1 MGKKETLKSV
11 YDLLKWTETF
21 QNKNLKEIRSIL
33 DWYDNKVIWLSRK
46 KDVEKIIKAVCLTW
60 PFVMQFALWNSR
72 LWNECLYW
80 VLPLVTWIDGFS
92 DWISMECMF
101 KILQFHNLWD
111 NECKMDEY
119 CFRFALWRWN
129 SPFVE
134 ASAEHKWSER
144 FIAMFNATKHN
155 IRPFHIHVF
164 VNMSDCNILFI
175 TEIIKFNLKIRNT
188 TYRRQFISETPLT
201 PDRF

>member
-1 MGKKETLKSV
+1 MKGRYTCPLASRDFIGLWKEKRYRRNMMFLFAGHSDKPQRVLSPWLT
-11 YDLLKWTETF
+11 
-21 QNKNLKEIRSIL
+21 KEIIF
-33 DWYDNKVIWLSRK
+33 VCTVFLSFTLWMTCERTLIFAQSTLWIAPQNLPIY
-46 KDVEKIIKAVCLTW
+46 VMELTE
-60 PFVMQFALWNSR
+60 FHL
-72 LWNECLYW
+72 W
-80 VLPLVTWIDGFS
+80 VLPLVTWIDGFL
-92 DWISMECMF
+92 DWISMECIF

-164 VNMSDCNILFI
+164 INMSDCNILFI
-175 TEIIKFNLKIRNT
+175 T
-188 TYRRQFISETPLT
+188 
-201 PDRF
+201 